1 MSGSAYTGIPGSGKT
16 YEVVEGVI
24 IPAVQ
29 AGRRIVTNIEGLH
42 ADKIAAYIE
51 HHFKLRIEPRIVVV
65 DDDAI
70 RAANFFPAEKPEVVT
85 VCKAGDLV
93 ILDEAYEFFGE
104 DEEIT
109 PEVMRFI
116 RKHRHKTDAEVGT
129 SCDIVYI
136 TQDVMDLHIK
146 VRRVLESL
154 YHIYKHKELGMT
166 STYTVDQYRGG
177 RLLKRKLTL
186 TTVKRYNPEI
196 YECYKSYQV
205 AEGAAP
211 GQEVVVDKRQN
222 LLNNKWV
229 WVKTVAALLMLIAGP
244 LYLYKVGSKLLHPE
258 EAVKSAESVPGGAP
272 GGAIPTGSVV
282 GGSAPGAAKPAAGAS
297 QSPELDSWRIVGTFQ
312 NRQQLVMVLRGDGG
326 AYRYVH
332 DVPNLRLR
340 SELDVS
346 AVLDGKGVTM
356 YSGSRSGSPGV
367 PTPKMPG
374 IFK

>member
-51 HHFKLRIEPRIVVV
+51 RNFKLRIEPRIVVV
-65 DDDAI
+65 DDETI
-70 RAANFFPAEKPEVVT
+70 RGAYFFPREDSSVQT
-85 VCKAGDLV
+85 VCGPGDLV
-93 ILDEAYEFFGE
+93 ILDEAYDFFGE

-116 RKHRHKTDAEVGT
+116 RKHRHQTDAERGT

-136 TQDVMDLHIK
+136 TQDVMDLHLK

-154 YHIYKHKELGMT
+154 YHIHKVKELGMT
-166 STYTVDQYRGG
+166 STYVVDQYTGG

-186 TTVKRYNPEI
+186 TNVKRYNPEI
-196 YECYKSYQV
+196 FECYKSYQV

-211 GQEVVVDKRQN
+211 GQEVPVDKRQN

-229 WVKTVAALLMLIAGP
+229 WVKAVAAVLMLLAGP
-244 LYLYKVGSKLLHPE
+244 VYLYQIGKKLMHAEDKAQAADAAAGPVAGGPLPSG
-258 EAVKSAESVPGGAP
+258 AVL
-272 GGAIPTGSVV
+272 
-282 GGSAPGAAKPAAGAS
+282 GSAPPGGRPGAPAVEPKA
-297 QSPELDSWRIVGTFQ
+297 PELDSWRIVGTFQ
-312 NRQQLVMVLRGDGG
+312 NREQLVMVLRGDGG
-326 AYRYVH
+326 GYRYVH

-346 AVLDGKGVTM
+346 AVLDGRGITM
-356 YSGSRSGSPGV
+356 YSGSRSGPGAA
-367 PTPKMPG
+367 PLKPPG
-374 IFK
+374 LFK